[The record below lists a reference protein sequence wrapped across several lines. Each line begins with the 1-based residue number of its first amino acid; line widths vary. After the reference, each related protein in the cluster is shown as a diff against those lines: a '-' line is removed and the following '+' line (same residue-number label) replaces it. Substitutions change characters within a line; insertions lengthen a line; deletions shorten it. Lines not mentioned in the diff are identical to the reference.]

1 MDGDIPLLR
10 SRPSKHGGFIGIAMK
25 MVNRSK
31 RVIFQPKQNKTHC
44 PVIQKFTVCHKPNG
58 WRQYTSLIHE
68 RHGALG
74 SRTEGALTEVVVAEE
89 IRGRKHFV
97 ILVAPK

>member
-1 MDGDIPLLR
+1 MDGDTPLLR
-10 SRPSKHGGFIGIAMK
+10 SRPSKHGGFIGITMK

-31 RVIFQPKQNKTHC
+31 RVIFQPMQNKTHC
-44 PVIQKFTVCHKPNG
+44 PVNQKFTVGHKPNE
-58 WRQYTSLIHE
+58 WRQWISLIHE

-74 SRTEGALTEVVVAEE
+74 SRTEGALTKVVVAKV